1 MKIFSR
7 SKQTN
12 KEWTDHDGIWY
23 IPQFGRLRQGDYECK
38 RNLISKKKGK
48 REDRKEH
55 GVGRQTRPVRRLSSR
70 ACCAVGLGS
79 DPPHPHK
86 KPMPVIPVLWRQRQE
101 HPWDS
106 PASQLNGQFQ
116 IRWVTLAQKL
126 RQRGIEKDTNINL
139 WPTHTCKHT
148 HTQTHTYPTYTHKHV
163 HTYTAYAQNKNFRW

>member
-7 SKQTN
+7 LKQTN

-23 IPQFGRLRQGDYECK
+23 IPQFGRLRQGGYECK
-38 RNLISKKKGK
+38 GNLISKKKGK
-48 REDRKEH
+48 K
-55 GVGRQTRPVRRLSSR
+55 GRNMEWEEKQDLWDGSAQLISG
-70 ACCAVGLGS
+70 CCALGLGS

-106 PASQLNGQFQ
+106 PLSRLNGLFQ
-116 IRWVTLAQKL
+116 IQWVILSQKL
-126 RQRGIEKDTNINL
+126 RQRGIEKGTNINL

-148 HTQTHTYPTYTHKHV
+148 RIHTHIPHIHTQTCIHLYSIHIK
-163 HTYTAYAQNKNFRW
+163 